1 MRSVGTPS
9 VPVECWAN
17 LVDDATEQVARIAP
31 RRKVLKGAKIVMDNW
46 TNIDCQIRDV
56 SETGAKLLC
65 DSALNIPEEF
75 RLVQLSEN
83 TIRGAKVVW
92 RKSQSLGINF
102 TSDAMTAPV
111 RKY

>member
-1 MRSVGTPS
+1 
-9 VPVECWAN
+9 
-17 LVDDATEQVARIAP
+17 
-31 RRKVLKGAKIVMDNW
+31 MDNW

-102 TSDAMTAPV
+102 TSDAIKAPV